1 MRQFYVYMMTNKYNN
16 VLYVGMT
23 SDLLRRVQE
32 HRTGALPGFTKRY
45 NVKKLVYYEVYGDA
59 RTAIAREKQLKAGS
73 RRTKDALVERS
84 NPGWKDLYPVP

>member
-1 MRQFYVYMMTNKYNN
+1 MRQFYVYMMTNKYHN